1 MTKQYRNKNRYNQ
14 WGDRLLEN
22 MFITVTIL
30 PILKINGV
38 MYNNLKYD
46 YLEKEIH
53 ATAYSIGT
61 QRVNC
66 AKKQTDNDL

>member
-66 AKKQTDNDL
+66 AKRQTDNDL

>member
-1 MTKQYRNKNRYNQ
+1 
-14 WGDRLLEN
+14 
-22 MFITVTIL
+22 MFITVTIP

-53 ATAYSIGT
+53 ATAYINRTES
-61 QRVNC
+61 VNC
-66 AKKQTDNDL
+66 AKRLTDNDL